1 MENKMTAVSL
11 FTGAGGMDIGFERAG
26 IEVVFA
32 NELMSEAAA
41 TYNANHADGVMVNDD
56 VNNVFGS
63 LERFQG
69 VDLVFG
75 GPPCQGFSVAGK
87 MNPDDDRSKL
97 IFTFLDVVEKIRPRA
112 FVMENVKALGVL
124 EKWEPVRK
132 RYLERAQ
139 SLGYNCAP
147 FILNA
152 TEYGVSQ
159 KRERVFFIG
168 IRDNGDPFFTYFMN
182 DFLLQQKIKA
192 PVVRDLLQ
200 SLGRAG
206 TEHNPDTCTAKITFA
221 THPIMRKS
229 PYAGMYFNGQG
240 RPINVDGYANTLP
253 ASMGGNK
260 TPFVDEDYLYGDAPS
275 DWVVEYHKGLIDGTI
290 VPEFKEA
297 PARLRRITIKEA
309 ARIQSFPDDYVFC
322 GNKGMVYTQIGNA
335 VPCKMAEAVAKAVVA
350 YMEKEAITD

>member
-1 MENKMTAVSL
+1 MSDKLTAVSL

-41 TYNANHADGVMVNDD
+41 TYNANHALGVMVNDD
-56 VNNVFGS
+56 VNNILAS
-63 LERFQG
+63 LGRFQG
-69 VDLVFG
+69 VDFVFG

-97 IFTFLDVVEKIRPRA
+97 IFTFLDVVEKVRPRA
-112 FVMENVKALGVL
+112 FVMENVKALGIL
-124 EKWEPVRK
+124 EKWEPVRR
-132 RYLERAQ
+132 RYLERVYA
-139 SLGYNCAP
+139 LGYNCAP

-152 TEYGVSQ
+152 AEYGVSQ

-168 IRDNGDPFFTYFMN
+168 IRNNGDPFFEYFMN
-182 DFLLQQKIKA
+182 DLLLQQKNKA
-192 PVVRDLLQ
+192 PSVRTLLQ

-206 TEHNPDTCTAKITFA
+206 TVDNPDTCSAKITFA

-240 RPINVDGYANTLP
+240 RPIDVDGYANTLP

-275 DWVVEYHKGLIDGTI
+275 DWVVEYHKGLLDGTI

-297 PARLRRITIKEA
+297 PERLRRITIKEA
-309 ARIQSFPDDYVFC
+309 TRIQSFPDDYVFC
-322 GNKGMVYTQIGNA
+322 GNKGMIYTQIGNA

-350 YMEKEAITD
+350 YLEKEALSV